1 MKTIHNERVK
11 LSATFLYGTAIA
23 IFAVGVF
30 APTVQAMREAA
41 PEPWHTTGLIVLV
54 CLGLSA
60 ALHFGARWMLGGLI
74 E

>member
-1 MKTIHNERVK
+1 MMTIHNERVK

-41 PEPWHTTGLIVLV
+41 PERWHTTGLIILV
-54 CLGLSA
+54 CLGLRCTTSR
-60 ALHFGARWMLGGLI
+60 ARWMLGGLI